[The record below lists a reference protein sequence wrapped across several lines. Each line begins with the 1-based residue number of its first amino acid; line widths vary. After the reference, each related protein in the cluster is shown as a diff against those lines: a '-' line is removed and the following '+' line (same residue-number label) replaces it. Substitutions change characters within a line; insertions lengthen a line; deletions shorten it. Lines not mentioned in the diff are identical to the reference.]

1 MARKVEQSASCRAY
15 LEKII
20 IGVSSLV
27 AIVAALY
34 LGTNMNKRTVL
45 KLVFRSIGETFIP
58 SLQHTGYADALMSN
72 QFEALVTSGNGG
84 ATKPLAAKSWTV
96 VTTSKYS
103 PLKLI
108 PKKVF

>member
-1 MARKVEQSASCRAY
+1 LKN
-15 LEKII
+15 II

-45 KLVFRSIGETFIP
+45 KVGFPVYWGNLIP

-72 QFEALVTSGNGG
+72 QFEALVTSGDGG
-84 ATKPLAAKSWTV
+84 ATRPLAAKSWTV
-96 VTTSKYS
+96 SDDFKHLLS
-103 PLKLI
+103 KLI
-108 PKKVF
+108 PKKGFLMEKS